1 MSCLT
6 EVRHPRDAI
15 CAWARKTDI
24 EHRYHDHEWGVPVDD
39 ERKLFEFVV
48 LEGAQ
53 AGLSWLTILKR
64 RDGYRRV
71 FHDFDVA
78 RVAAMSEAEQ
88 AQALTDA
95 GIIRNR
101 AKVRSA
107 VNNAA
112 VFLRIQEEFGSFAR
126 YIWGF
131 VNGQPIQN
139 RWQAMSEIP
148 ARTELSDAIAKDLK
162 QRGFSFMGSTIVYAH
177 MQATGMV
184 NDHVVDCPRHG
195 EVAGLKPQL

>member
-1 MSCLT
+1 MSRHPQT
-6 EVRHPRDAI
+6 EV
-15 CAWARKTDI
+15 CGWARKTDV
-24 EHRYHDHEWGVPVDD
+24 EHTYHDEEWGVPIAD
-39 ERKLFEFVV
+39 EHKLFEFVV

-64 RDGYRRV
+64 RDGYRRI
-71 FHDFDVA
+71 FHDFDPHK
-78 RVAAMSEAEQ
+78 VAAMDAAEQ
-88 AQALTDA
+88 ARALTDS

-107 VNNAA
+107 VNNAKQ
-112 VFLRIQEEFGSFAR
+112 FLKIQQQYGSFAA

-131 VNGQPIQN
+131 VDGQPIQN
-139 RWQAMSEIP
+139 HWRDMSEVP
-148 ARTELSDAIAKDLK
+148 ATTALSDQIAKDLK

-184 NDHVVDCPRHG
+184 NDHAISCPRHA
-195 EVAGLKPQL
+195 EVAQLGREFKLR